1 MGVVVFSYGAYIPIK
16 AKVAQYLIHQSW
28 LKTNKNLHPS
38 KPWAWMDSHPVM
50 RLVSKKHQQ
59 DFIVLSGYTGNVLAF
74 APGYNANSALPSQLG
89 TTLISAHRD
98 THFEFLQAVGL
109 GDEFKIHLPSGTKE
123 YVYRVNNLAIIDTNF
138 QKITLST
145 THSELKLVTC
155 YPFNALVAGG
165 SKRYVVTLN
174 LI

>member
-1 MGVVVFSYGAYIPIK
+1 
-16 AKVAQYLIHQSW
+16 
-28 LKTNKNLHPS
+28 
-38 KPWAWMDSHPVM
+38 MDSHPVM

-59 DFIVLSGYTGNVLAF
+59 DFIVLSGDTGNVLAF

-109 GDEFKIHLPSGTKE
+109 GDEFKIHLPNDTKE

-155 YPFNALVAGG
+155 YPFNALVVGG